1 VELTTTSYALL
12 GLLALRPWTTY
23 ELANQVQRSLRNLWP
38 VAERQLYEQPK
49 TLVAH
54 RLATA
59 RRERTGDRPRTVYR
73 ITPKGRRVLSAWLRD
88 PHGGLELRSE
98 LLLKVFFA
106 EHTDRSTLLEHVA
119 TLRSRARSARDAEV
133 GVYDAT
139 RDAGFPFP
147 DRRHLSALVARL
159 GFELQEAIDRWA
171 DWAEHEIAGWSD
183 DLALPDDATEL
194 LERVYVRSAERPAR
208 RARPRLT
215 PDMQRVVL
223 EQRLGFVATTGPDGL
238 PNVSPKGTTTVWDDR
253 RLLFADIA
261 SPRTVANLATNPHVV
276 VNVVDPI
283 VRKGYRFRGTATVHT
298 CGRMFERGLEK
309 LRERGSTTP
318 RERIRSLVVIDV
330 TDVDELVSPAYDTG
344 ATEEEVTR
352 RWLEHHGALHG

>member
-23 ELANQVQRSLRNLWP
+23 ELANQVQRGLRGVWP

-54 RLATA
+54 GLATA
-59 RRERTGDRPRTVYR
+59 HRERTGDRPRTVYR
-73 ITPKGRRVLSAWLRD
+73 ITPQGLSD
-88 PHGGLELRSE
+88 PSGGLELRSE

-106 EHTDRSTLLEHVA
+106 EHTDRKTLLDHISN
-119 TLRSRARSARDAEV
+119 LRSQATSARDGQVSLYEAN
-133 GVYDAT
+133 
-139 RDAGFPFP
+139 RDTGFPFP

-171 DWAEHEIAGWSD
+171 DWAEHEIAGWTD
-183 DLALPDDATEL
+183 DLAAPDDADEL
-194 LERVYVRSAERPAR
+194 LERVYVRSVDHPAR
-208 RARPRLT
+208 TKPRRLT
-215 PDMQRVVL
+215 ADMQRVVL
-223 EQRLGFVATTGPDGL
+223 EQRLGFVATTGPDGR
-238 PNVSPKGTTTVWDDR
+238 PNLSPKGTTTVWDDR
-253 RLLFADIA
+253 RLLFADVA

-298 CGRMFERGLEK
+298 RGRTFERGLEI
-309 LRERGSTTP
+309 LRGRGSTTP
-318 RERIRSLVVIDV
+318 REAIHSLVVIDV
-330 TDVDELVSPAYDTG
+330 TEVDELVSPAYDTG

-352 RWLEHHGALHG
+352 RWLEHHAALHG